1 MATTET
7 DAITSAEPTDES
19 SLFTAR
25 RIRLGALYLATAAT
39 LVLAVLM
46 MGRELSLAFT
56 GWYVDLGIHQV
67 HDLTLFA
74 MLWIALLA
82 PMALLLYR
90 PRSRVNTVLAPL
102 VFLLPFVAIT
112 AQVNSSILML
122 PVIFGALS
130 LVVFALHP
138 AGRDLFRFDRVERV
152 NRALAGLLVVAA
164 IPLLAYAGDQM
175 ALQFAVTDEH
185 ALFGHFGGMAIASV
199 YVVLMGALAIVRRRD
214 WRFAAYS
221 AGLVAVVIGAASIL
235 FAVESSVGPLWGT
248 LSVVFGVVF
257 VAAVEYVRRTEA
269 DEPTAMEPETAE
281 LA

>member
-7 DAITSAEPTDES
+7 DAITSAESSDES
-19 SLFTAR
+19 PTFTTR
-25 RIRLGALYLATAAT
+25 RLRLGAFYLATAAT
-39 LVLAVLM
+39 VVLALVM
-46 MGRELSLAFT
+46 MTQELTMAFT
-56 GWYVDLGIHQV
+56 GWFADLGIHQV
-67 HDLTLFA
+67 HDLTLFSL
-74 MLWIALLA
+74 LWIALLA

-102 VFLLPFVAIT
+102 VFLVPFVAIT
-112 AQVNSSILML
+112 AQANSPILML
-122 PVIFGALS
+122 PVVFGTLS
-130 LVVFALHP
+130 LVVFVLHP

-164 IPLLAYAGDQM
+164 IPLLAYAGNQL

-199 YVVLMGALAIVRRRD
+199 YVVLMGALAVVRRRD

-235 FAVESSVGPLWGT
+235 FTVESSVGALWGT
-248 LSVVFGVVF
+248 LSVAFGVVF
-257 VAAVEYVRRTEA
+257 VAAVEYVRRAET
-269 DEPTAMEPETAE
+269 DERTAMEPETAE

>member
-7 DAITSAEPTDES
+7 DVLTTGESNDES
-19 SLFTAR
+19 QRFSAR
-25 RIRLGALYLATAAT
+25 RLRLGAFYLTTAAT
-39 LVLAVLM
+39 LVLAVVM
-46 MGRELSLAFT
+46 MGRELLLAFT
-56 GWYVDLGIHQV
+56 GWFVDLGIHQV
-67 HDLTLFA
+67 HDLTIFA
-74 MLWIALLA
+74 LLWIALLA

-102 VFLLPFVAIT
+102 VFLLPFVGIA
-112 AQVNSSILML
+112 AQANSPILML
-122 PVIFGALS
+122 PVVFGTLS

-138 AGRDLFRFDRVERV
+138 AGRDLFRFDRVEHV
-152 NRALAGLLVVAA
+152 DRALAGLLVVAA
-164 IPLLAYAGDQM
+164 IPLLAYAGNQM

-185 ALFGHFGGMAIASV
+185 SLFGHFGGMAIASV

-221 AGLVAVVIGAASIL
+221 AGLVAVVVGAASIL

-248 LSVVFGVVF
+248 LSVLFGVVF

-269 DEPTAMEPETAE
+269 DESASTKPETVESA
-281 LA
+281 